1 MALKI
6 DALIITILVLT
17 FIRHSAQSRD
27 IVPETLTKWWKP
39 IKHLRDPN
47 VEEIGKHFVRAYNA
61 LKNKSF
67 EYESVIQGESQLNN
81 HLPKFLY
88 ILRGPP
94 QPQSPKLTTTA
105 YQPPMAP
112 RFHILLLILSLSFIP
127 GQFYD
132 ITVARK
138 ALVGGWKPI
147 KNPKD
152 PVIQEIGKFAVT
164 TYNKDNQKNLVYQDV
179 VKGQSQVV
187 AGTNYQLTI
196 AATDNGAVNH
206 YEAIVFDQPWTHTRN
221 LTSFKRL

>member
-1 MALKI
+1 
-6 DALIITILVLT
+6 
-17 FIRHSAQSRD
+17 
-27 IVPETLTKWWKP
+27 
-39 IKHLRDPN
+39 
-47 VEEIGKHFVRAYNA
+47 
-61 LKNKSF
+61 
-67 EYESVIQGESQLNN
+67 
-81 HLPKFLY
+81 
-88 ILRGPP
+88 
-94 QPQSPKLTTTA
+94 
-105 YQPPMAP
+105 MAP